1 MIEGIKVLSQSPIFD
16 YDYAYGYIA
25 IGAIVGAIAVGLLI
39 GAFTQDLNFAILG
52 SLFGVFM
59 GGIVGTLITDANVV
73 KTDTGRYQ
81 YKVLIED
88 GVEMKEFYE
97 RYNVIEQ
104 DGEIWIIEDKEIKND

>member
-25 IGAIVGAIAVGLLI
+25 IGAIVGAGLIGFIIGLLASDFNI
-39 GAFTQDLNFAILG
+39 GMAS
-52 SLFGVFM
+52 SLVGCVM
-59 GGIVGTLITDANVV
+59 GGLVGMLIAETTVV
-73 KTDTGRYQ
+73 KTETGRYK

-104 DGEIWIIEDKEIKND
+104 DGEIWIIEDKESIE